1 MAQETSRK
9 ISQWELNSSPT
20 EEVYVPVT
28 IGSTTYRVTQS
39 TLLNAYVPPVLPT
52 LTAAANTALIQAAID
67 LARSSYVAGR
77 GIVDVLLPEGTFQ
90 LGASTLSET
99 YWNYGAS
106 VAASEGCLSLRD
118 GVRLKGAG
126 VGKTVLEPS
135 SPTLTAVHVVDG
147 NNQLIEGIEV
157 DGNWSASG
165 AGHGIFQVTST
176 NNTATTVENLT
187 IRDVYTHDVGS
198 YGLGL
203 ENGVFTNVLVRNF
216 RSKNTGADGIDI
228 KNRPLPANTSK
239 GITLE
244 NLYIENPGR
253 RLDGQTGV
261 DIRGIVHASN
271 ITVVGVGRTGVEMN
285 GIRMRT
291 YGADEGWGDRSSLTN
306 FYVAGADPTY
316 TVTGGVQSGSANVTI
331 SNGVVENCLTGVWMT
346 GNGSAQADNN
356 SVVGVVV
363 VGSNTHGFRVETA
376 IDHLKWVGCTAVN
389 CGVGFRNE
397 GQNTA
402 IIGCS
407 ANNCTTPRST
417 SAGALQSEMLIEGG
431 LQPDMAVLSYLTLGR
446 VGLEARG
453 NSTDIDI
460 AILPKGTN
468 GRVRFGTKTAAA
480 DAPSDGYVEVK
491 TEAGATIRLMTRA

>member
-1 MAQETSRK
+1 MVQRTSEK
-9 ISQWELNSSPT
+9 ISELGQATSFT
-20 EEVYVPVT
+20 EEPQIPV
-28 IGSTTYRVTQS
+28 IFGGATYRVTQS
-39 TLLNAYVPPVLPT
+39 TLLNAYMPQVSTSYSGAV
-52 LTAAANTALIQAAID
+52 NTAVIQAAID
-67 LARSSYVAGR
+67 LARASYLAGR
-77 GIVDVLLPEGTFQ
+77 GIVEVVLPEGNFA
-90 LGASTLSET
+90 LAASTLSET
-99 YWNYGAS
+99 YWNYGVS

-118 GVRLKGAG
+118 GVRLRGAG
-126 VGKTVLEPS
+126 VGKTVLLPA
-135 SPTLTAVHVVDG
+135 SPTLSAIHVVDG
-147 NNQLIEGIEV
+147 NNQTVRDIEV
-157 DGNWSASG
+157 NGGWTSTG
-165 AGHGIFQVTST
+165 AGHGILQVTAT

-187 IRDVYTHDVGS
+187 IEDFYAHDVGS
-198 YGLGL
+198 YGIGL
-203 ENGVFTNVLVRNF
+203 ENGVFTNVLIRNF
-216 RSKNTGADGIDI
+216 RTRNTGADGIDI
-228 KNRPLPANTSK
+228 KNRPLPANVSR
-239 GITLE
+239 GLTLE

-363 VGSNTHGFRVETA
+363 IGSNTHGFRVETA
-376 IDHLKWVGCTAVN
+376 IDHLKWIGCTAVS

-397 GQNTA
+397 GQNTC

-407 ANNCTTPRST
+407 APGSTTPRST

-431 LQPDMAVLSYLTLGR
+431 LQVDMLATVFLTTGR

-453 NSTDIDI
+453 TSADIDI
-460 AILPKGTN
+460 AISPKGA
-468 GRVRFGTKTAAA
+468 GLVRVGTHTLKGAEAFT
-480 DAPSDGYVEVK
+480 GYI
-491 TEAGATIRLMTRA
+491 TIKDSGGVSRKVMVCS